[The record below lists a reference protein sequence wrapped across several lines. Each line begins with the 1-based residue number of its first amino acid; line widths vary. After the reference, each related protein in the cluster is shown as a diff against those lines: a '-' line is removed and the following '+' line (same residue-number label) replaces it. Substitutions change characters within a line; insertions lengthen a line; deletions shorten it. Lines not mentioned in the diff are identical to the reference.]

1 MPETSGS
8 DLILRK
14 GTQVKIGTLAVRRG
28 CFKVHRSKIM
38 RQNRDSKNDIPE
50 DAKALAM
57 LVGLTTSDKIEE
69 DKETA
74 LLMGL
79 DRGIDYAWDKAPL
92 VSEVPWFQS
101 QVVWFWH

>member
-1 MPETSGS
+1 M
-8 DLILRK
+8 LRHYHK
-14 GTQVKIGTLAVRRG
+14 LSFYEPK
-28 CFKVHRSKIM
+28 SKAP
-38 RQNRDSKNDIPE
+38 DHSKNDIPE

-92 VSEVPWFQS
+92 VSEVPWFQN